1 MNDPTSPPRALPP
14 GHPNESST
22 EPIPSISLQAL
33 LQRRD
38 AAVERLQTIFQAVK
52 EYGEIGDA
60 LAMVIKQGDHEYTS
74 NAGYKFRAPFNR
86 HGNDSPGTQDWLTT
100 ATASV
105 DAALWDLLLD
115 GSGLRTFLDAA
126 ARKEWDQQIEKNETP
141 PLTADNIRAT
151 FAGLHSRRGEFFE
164 RGVVGVFRSLSWDY
178 KTNLPRMFGKRI
190 IVGCLVDSWG
200 HPCQRASDSLDDLL
214 RAFHIL
220 DGKPEPDHR
229 SGVRARLWAHRDS
242 GALLEDPY
250 LSIRTYKNGNGHVTL
265 LRQDLVEEL
274 NRIIARAFPNA
285 LPPARE

>member
-1 MNDPTSPPRALPP
+1 MNEPTTPPKALPP
-14 GHPNESST
+14 GHPGHASN

-74 NAGYKFRAPFNR
+74 NAGYKFRASFDR
-86 HGNDSPGTQDWLTT
+86 HSSDGVGTPCWLTK
-100 ATASV
+100 ATACV
-105 DAALWDLLLD
+105 DASLWDLLLD

-126 ARKEWDQQIEKNETP
+126 ARREWDQQIEKGETP

-151 FAGLHSRRGEFFE
+151 FAALHSHRGEFFE
-164 RGVVGVFRSLSWDY
+164 RGVVGVFRSLSWEFR
-178 KTNLPRMFGKRI
+178 TNLPRMFGKRI
-190 IVGCLVDSWG
+190 IVGCLTDSCG

-214 RAFHIL
+214 RAFHVL

-229 SGVRARLWAHRDS
+229 SGVRSRLWAHRDRK
-242 GALLEDPY
+242 ALLEDPY
-250 LSIRTYKNGNGHVTL
+250 LSIRIFKNGNGHVAL

-285 LPPARE
+285 LPPVRE